1 MMYPEFRDATV
12 VVTGAGAGIGRA
24 ISLRFAKEGSFV
36 VINDL
41 RGDAAQRV
49 AEEASPNGQSAIAIP
64 GDMTDPE
71 AVDKLFDQ
79 VLELRGS
86 VDVVVNNVGLF
97 ELADILDP
105 DLDSWRRCI
114 DVNLTSAYLC
124 SRRAAL
130 EMKKVGRGSIVN
142 ISSGAG
148 KLGSSGAGGYGTA
161 KAAVIGLTRSL
172 AAELAPGIRANAVCP
187 GLVDTEMNAR
197 FSDATAAAQG
207 VSAEEFNSQRL
218 ASIPLKRLATPVD
231 VANAVAFLAS
241 EQAAYTTG
249 EALNVAGGLV
259 ML

>member
-1 MMYPEFRDATV
+1 MYPEFKEATV
-12 VVTGAGAGIGRA
+12 LVTGAGAGIGRA
-24 ISLRFAKEGSFV
+24 IGLRFAEEGAFV
-36 VINDL
+36 VVNDL
-41 RGDAAQRV
+41 RQEAAQGV
-49 AEEASPNGQSAIAIP
+49 AEEASARGQSAIAIP

-71 AVDKLFDQ
+71 EVDMLFDR
-79 VLELRGS
+79 VLETRGT

-105 DLDSWRRCI
+105 NLESWHRCM
-114 DVNLTSAYLC
+114 DVNLTSTYLC
-124 SRRAAL
+124 SRRAAV
-130 EMKKVGRGSIVN
+130 EMKRVGRGSIVN

-172 AAELAPGIRANAVCP
+172 AAELAPDIRVNAVCP

-197 FSDATAAAQG
+197 FSEATAASG
-207 VSAEEFNSQRL
+207 GISVEEFSSQRL
-218 ASIPLKRLATPVD
+218 AAIPLKRLATPVD

-259 ML
+259 MV